1 MDARRR
7 RDADV
12 TDVLIVGAGSAGS
25 VLAEQLSA
33 DPGCRV
39 TVIEAG
45 PGGTDPVVASLIGDA
60 TALPIAADSPVIT
73 RYRTALTDNPHREA
87 DIVRGAC
94 LGGSGAINGG
104 YFCRA
109 LPADFDDPAIPGWSW
124 AEIEEHYRAIE
135 TDLDYPDLSGGGPIT
150 VARVGAMRGPTAAFA
165 TAAGA
170 AEFRWLPNL
179 NAPPMGDNT
188 PPGVGA
194 VPLNIVGG
202 KRRGPGTTFLEPALN
217 RSNLTV
223 LTGTRVTRVRTAGP
237 RVTGVEAIGAQGP
250 IALDAERVVLSAGA
264 IESAHLLMLSGIGP
278 SATLRKLGIEVVS
291 DLPVGQR
298 CWDHPEWLMSTD
310 WKTTAGRPVLEVVLI
325 SADLEIRPYTRGF
338 GGRLEPDIGVALMRP
353 AARGRILL
361 VSADPD
367 VPPRIAHRYDSA
379 PADLVAL
386 RSGCDMVT
394 EIVGRTTELG
404 EPAWSTSQH
413 LCGSAPM
420 GRDGDE
426 HAVVDPHCRVL
437 GVSGLWVIDGSVLP
451 VPLSRGPHATIAM
464 IGHRAAGS
472 VR

>member
-1 MDARRR
+1 M
-7 RDADV
+7 

-33 DPGCRV
+33 DPECRV
-39 TVIEAG
+39 TVIESG
-45 PGGTDPVVASLIGDA
+45 PGGTDPIVGSLIGDA
-60 TALPIAADSPVIT
+60 TVLPIAAGSPIVI
-73 RYRTALTDNPHREA
+73 RYRTALTDDPHREA

-94 LGGSGAINGG
+94 LGGSGAVNGG

-109 LPADFDDPAIPGWSW
+109 LPADFDDPAVPGWTW
-124 AEIEEHYRAIE
+124 ADVEAHYRAIE
-135 TDLDYPDLSGGGPIT
+135 TDLDYPELSGGGPIT
-150 VARVGAMRGPTAAFA
+150 IGRVGAMRGPTAAFA

-170 AEFRWLPNL
+170 SEFRWLPNL
-179 NAPPMGDNT
+179 NAAPIGDNA
-188 PPGVGA
+188 PPGVAA

-202 KRRGPGTTFLEPALN
+202 KRRGPGAAFLQPALN
-217 RSNLTV
+217 RANLTV

-250 IALDAERVVLSAGA
+250 IALDADRVVLSAGA

-278 SATLRKLGIEVVS
+278 AATLRKLGIPVLS

-298 CWDHPEWLMSTD
+298 CWDHPEWVISTD
-310 WKTTAGRPVLEVVLI
+310 WKAALRRAVLEVVLVT
-325 SADLEIRPYTRGF
+325 ADLEIRPYTRGF
-338 GGRLEPDIGVALMRP
+338 GGRSEPDIGVALMRP
-353 AARGRILL
+353 TAHGRVSLT
-361 VSADPD
+361 SADPD
-367 VPPRIAHRYDSA
+367 VLPRIEHRYDSA
-379 PADLVAL
+379 PADLAAL
-386 RSGCDMVT
+386 RSGCEMVT

-404 EPAWSTSQH
+404 EPSWSTSQH
-413 LCGSAPM
+413 LCGTAPM

-437 GVSGLWVIDGSVLP
+437 GVRGLWVVDGSVLP

-464 IGHRAAGS
+464 IGHRATEF